1 MNTWYLIEREC
12 PLKLN
17 DKIVDLKEK
26 VESVSSGLSESN
38 KVLAEI
44 GSSSSGPVGWAL
56 EELTKGFSKSK
67 NSITSAVQSLQSDVP
82 DLPEIYFNLIKES
95 MTDPNTLQ
103 ELLKQQETQEKK
115 RMEKMGF
122 LERQKYKYKK
132 HKQKKA
138 ECAEEA
144 KSAESEFI
152 AKKIYKACMD

>member
-1 MNTWYLIEREC
+1 MVLVLLCLITYAN
-12 PLKLN
+12 N
-17 DKIVDLKEK
+17 DY
-26 VESVSSGLSESN
+26 SE
-38 KVLAEI
+38 
-44 GSSSSGPVGWAL
+44 AL
-56 EELTKGFSKSK
+56 
-67 NSITSAVQSLQSDVP
+67 
-82 DLPEIYFNLIKES
+82 
-95 MTDPNTLQ
+95 TLQ

-144 KSAESEFI
+144 KSAESDFI